1 MYSRLKGMQIIMFIF
16 VTASII
22 YYEEAI
28 TQSLVMRPT
37 LAQIDKSF
45 DEMQAL
51 ASEKFIKNVLSTID
65 QQATSIK
72 D

>member
-1 MYSRLKGMQIIMFIF
+1 MFIF

-37 LAQIDKSF
+37 LKYIDEEFETTKQIDT
-45 DEMQAL
+45 
-51 ASEKFIKNVLSTID
+51 EKFIRNLVTTID
-65 QQATSIK
+65 GQAKSIK
-72 D
+72 EQTNQFYTSF

>member
-1 MYSRLKGMQIIMFIF
+1 MFIF

-37 LAQIDKSF
+37 LAQIDTEF
-45 DEMQAL
+45 GQMQTF
-51 ASEKFIKNVLSTID
+51 SDEKFIRNMLNTID
-65 QQATSIK
+65 QQATGIRK
-72 D
+72 

>member
-1 MYSRLKGMQIIMFIF
+1 MFIF

-37 LAQIDKSF
+37 LAAIDKEF
-45 DEMQAL
+45 NDMQAL
-51 ASEKFIKNVLSTID
+51 ASEKFIKNKLATID
-65 QQATSIK
+65 Q
-72 D
+72 